1 VILNLRVDHKM
12 ADIQSMENI
21 SKDMD
26 ELFWKLQ
33 EKYSI
38 GEYIEISTCN
48 RKEYYIKNDYIP
60 EDEELLSHENQ
71 SIIIEY
77 GEAAVMHLLRMTSG
91 LESMIVGEDQILG
104 QVKDAK
110 HKAMKNHH
118 CGRGLDTIF
127 TKAIHVGQ
135 VVRNKTNINKGSV
148 SIGSAAIDLAEKH
161 IGSLDDKSVLV
172 IGAGKMGKLVAKA
185 LAEKDLNAIFVA
197 NRTYYVAVELAEDL
211 GGEAILFNDL
221 EKYLATADLVI
232 SATSAPHA
240 IITKK
245 RLKGI
250 EMDYENIMM
259 VDIANPRDISEDVSE
274 LGVKLFN
281 IDDLREIADINTQ
294 LRIKEFGE
302 AENIIADEF
311 ILLKESFK
319 IMEVDEM
326 LGNLR
331 ASMEEIRQRETKKAL
346 VKLADVDGSAKIL
359 NNLTN
364 SIVNKIFFD
373 ISKMLRMLQR
383 MKIRKSLQ
391 LRNICLIQNNYS
403 NIPLTSIFFTLLA
416 FMA

>member
-1 VILNLRVDHKM
+1 MILNLRVDHKI

-26 ELFWKLQ
+26 DLFQELQ

-38 GEYIEISTCN
+38 GEYVEISTCN
-48 RKEYYIKNDYIP
+48 RKEYYINNDFIS
-60 EDEELLSHENQ
+60 EDDELLSHENQ

-77 GEAAVMHLLRMTSG
+77 GQSAVMHLLRMTSG

-110 HKAMKNHH
+110 HKAVKNHH
-118 CGRGLDTIF
+118 CGRSLDAIF

-161 IGSLDDKSVLV
+161 IGTLDDKSVLV
-172 IGAGKMGKLVAKA
+172 IGAGKMGRLVAKA
-185 LAEKDLNAIFVA
+185 LAEKDLHAIFVA
-197 NRTYYVAVELAEDL
+197 NRTYYVAVQLAEDL

-221 EKYLATADLVI
+221 EEYLANADLVI
-232 SATSAPHA
+232 SATSAPHP
-240 IITKK
+240 IITKE
-245 RLKGI
+245 RLLGI
-250 EMDYENIMM
+250 DMDYEDVMM
-259 VDIANPRDISEDVSE
+259 VDIANPRDISDDVCE
-274 LGVKLFN
+274 LGVKSFN
-281 IDDLREIADINTQ
+281 IDDLREIADENTK

-302 AENIIADEF
+302 AENIINDEF

-319 IMEVDEM
+319 IMEVDEL

-331 ASMEEIRQRETKKAL
+331 ASMEEIRQRETQKASA
-346 VKLADVDGSAKIL
+346 KLSNVDGSDKIL

-373 ISKMLRMLQR
+373 ISKNVKKAAKAENTDVLEAAQ
-383 MKIRKSLQ
+383 
-391 LRNICLIQNNYS
+391 Y
-403 NIPLTSIFFTLLA
+403 IFDSD
-416 FMA
+416 

>member
-1 VILNLRVDHKM
+1 MILNLRVDHKI

-21 SKDMD
+21 SKDID
-26 ELFWKLQ
+26 DLFWKLQ
-33 EKYSI
+33 EKYSVN
-38 GEYIEISTCN
+38 EYVEISTCN
-48 RKEYYIKNDYIP
+48 RKEYYIKNDYIS
-60 EDEELLSHENQ
+60 EDDELLSHENQ

-77 GEAAVMHLLRMTSG
+77 GNSAVMHLLRMTSG
-91 LESMIVGEDQILG
+91 LESMIVGDDQILG

-110 HKAMKNHH
+110 HKAIKDHH
-118 CGRGLDTIF
+118 CGKSLDTIF

-161 IGSLDDKSVLV
+161 MGSLDDKSVLV
-172 IGAGKMGKLVAKA
+172 IGAGKMGRLVAKA

-197 NRTYYVAVELAEDL
+197 NRTYYVAVELAQDL

-240 IITKK
+240 IITKE
-245 RLKGI
+245 RLLGI
-250 EMDYENIMM
+250 ERDHSSLMM
-259 VDIANPRDISEDVSE
+259 VDIANPRDISEDVCE
-274 LGVKLFN
+274 IGVKLFN
-281 IDDLREIADINTQ
+281 IDDLREIADENTN
-294 LRIKEFGE
+294 LRIKEFGQ
-302 AENIIADEF
+302 AESIIDEEF
-311 ILLKESFK
+311 ILLKETFK
-319 IMEVDEM
+319 IMEVEQI
-326 LGNLR
+326 LASLR

-373 ISKMLRMLQR
+373 ISKNVKDAAKDENKEVIAAAEYLFNT
-383 MKIRKSLQ
+383 K
-391 LRNICLIQNNYS
+391 
-403 NIPLTSIFFTLLA
+403 
-416 FMA
+416 

>member
-1 VILNLRVDHKM
+1 MILNLRVDHKI
-12 ADIQSMENI
+12 ADIQSMEII
-21 SKDMD
+21 SKDID
-26 ELFWKLQ
+26 ELFYELQ

-38 GEYIEISTCN
+38 GEYVEISTCN
-48 RKEYYIKNDYIP
+48 RKEYYINNDYIP

-71 SIIIEY
+71 SIVIEY
-77 GEAAVMHLLRMTSG
+77 GQSAVMHLLRMTSG

-110 HKAMKNHH
+110 HKAVKNHH
-118 CGRGLDTIF
+118 CGRSLDAIF

-161 IGSLDDKSVLV
+161 MGSLDNKSVLV

-197 NRTYYVAVELAEDL
+197 NRTYYVAVELAQDL

-240 IITKK
+240 IITKE
-245 RLKGI
+245 RLLGI
-250 EMDYENIMM
+250 ERDYDNLMM
-259 VDIANPRDISEDVSE
+259 VDIANPRDISDDVCE
-274 LGVKLFN
+274 LGVKSFN
-281 IDDLREIADINTQ
+281 IDDLREIAEINTN
-294 LRIKEFGE
+294 LRKKEFGE
-302 AENIIADEF
+302 AENIINEEF

-319 IMEVDEM
+319 IMEVDEI

-331 ASMEEIRQRETKKAL
+331 ASMEEIRQRETQKAS
-346 VKLADVDGSAKIL
+346 VKLADVDGSIKIL
-359 NNLTN
+359 DNLTN
-364 SIVNKIFFD
+364 SIVNKIFYD
-373 ISKMLRMLQR
+373 ISKNL
-383 MKIRKSLQ
+383 KKAAKDENEDI
-391 LRNICLIQNNYS
+391 IEAAEYIFNYKK
-403 NIPLTSIFFTLLA
+403 
-416 FMA
+416 

>member
-1 VILNLRVDHKM
+1 
-12 ADIQSMENI
+12 MENI
-21 SKDMD
+21 SKDID
-26 ELFWKLQ
+26 DLFWKLRD
-33 EKYSI
+33 KYSI

-48 RKEYYIKNDYIP
+48 RKEYYIKNDFIP
-60 EDEELLSHENQ
+60 EDEELLSHENK

-110 HKAMKNHH
+110 HKAVKNHH

-161 IGSLDDKSVLV
+161 IGSLEDKSVLV

-197 NRTYYVAVELAEDL
+197 NRTYYVAVGLAKDL
-211 GGEAILFNDL
+211 GGEAILFEEL
-221 EKYLATADLVI
+221 EKYLATADVVI
-232 SATSAPHA
+232 SATSAPHP
-240 IITKK
+240 IITKE
-245 RLKGI
+245 RLLGI
-250 EMDYENIMM
+250 DMDYESIMM
-259 VDIANPRDISEDVSE
+259 VDIANPRDISEDVNE

-281 IDDLREIADINTQ
+281 IDDLREIADVNTQ

-302 AENIIADEF
+302 AENIIEDEF
-311 ILLKESFK
+311 ILLKESLK
-319 IMEVDEM
+319 IMEVDDL

-331 ASMEEIRQRETKKAL
+331 TSMEDIRQRETKKAL
-346 VKLADVDGSAKIL
+346 VRLANVDGSEKIL
-359 NNLTN
+359 DSLTN

-373 ISKMLRMLQR
+373 ISKNVKEAAREE
-383 MKIRKSLQ
+383 
-391 LRNICLIQNNYS
+391 NNEVIAAAEYLF
-403 NIPLTSIFFTLLA
+403 NTK
-416 FMA
+416 

>member
-1 VILNLRVDHKM
+1 MILNLRVDHKI

-26 ELFWKLQ
+26 ELFWRLQ

-77 GEAAVMHLLRMTSG
+77 GESAVMHLLRMTSG

-161 IGSLDDKSVLV
+161 IGCLDDKSVLV

-197 NRTYYVAVELAEDL
+197 NRTYYVAVDLAKDL
-211 GGEAILFNDL
+211 GGEAILFSDL

-245 RLKGI
+245 RLSDI
-250 EMDYENIMM
+250 NMDYENIMM
-259 VDIANPRDISEDVSE
+259 VDIANPRDISEDVSD

-302 AENIIADEF
+302 AENIIEEEF

-346 VKLADVDGSAKIL
+346 VKFADVDGSAKIL

-373 ISKMLRMLQR
+373 ISKNVKDAAKDENKEIIAAAEYLFNS
-383 MKIRKSLQ
+383 K
-391 LRNICLIQNNYS
+391 
-403 NIPLTSIFFTLLA
+403 
-416 FMA
+416 

>member
-1 VILNLRVDHKM
+1 
-12 ADIQSMENI
+12 MESI
-21 SKDMD
+21 SKDID
-26 ELFWKLQ
+26 DLFWKLQ
-33 EKYSI
+33 DKYSI
-38 GEYIEISTCN
+38 GEYVEISTCN
-48 RKEYYIKNDYIP
+48 RKEYYLKNDYIS
-60 EDEELLSHENQ
+60 EDDELLSHENQ
-71 SIIIEY
+71 NIIIEY
-77 GEAAVMHLLRMTSG
+77 GESAVMHLLRMTSG

-110 HKAMKNHH
+110 NKAIKNRH
-118 CGRGLDTIF
+118 CGRGLDAVF

-211 GGEAILFNDL
+211 GGQAILFNEL

-245 RLKGI
+245 RLI
-250 EMDYENIMM
+250 DIDMDYENVMM
-259 VDIANPRDISEDVSE
+259 VDIANPRDISEDVSD

-281 IDDLREIADINTQ
+281 IDDLREIADANTQ

-302 AENIIADEF
+302 AENIIEDEF

-319 IMEVDEM
+319 IMEVDDL

-331 ASMEEIRQRETKKAL
+331 ASMEEIRQRETQKAL

-373 ISKMLRMLQR
+373 ISKNVKDAAKDDDKEVIAAAEYLFNS
-383 MKIRKSLQ
+383 K
-391 LRNICLIQNNYS
+391 
-403 NIPLTSIFFTLLA
+403 
-416 FMA
+416 

>member
-1 VILNLRVDHKM
+1 MILNLRVDHKI

-21 SKDMD
+21 SKDID
-26 ELFWKLQ
+26 DLFWNLQ
-33 EKYSI
+33 EKYSV
-38 GEYIEISTCN
+38 GEYVEISTCN
-48 RKEYYIKNDYIP
+48 RKEYYIKNDNIS
-60 EDEELLSHENQ
+60 EDDELLSHENQ

-77 GEAAVMHLLRMTSG
+77 GNSAVMHLLRMTSG

-110 HKAMKNHH
+110 HKAMKEHH
-118 CGRGLDTIF
+118 CGKALDAVF

-161 IGSLDDKSVLV
+161 MGSLDDKSVLV

-197 NRTYYVAVELAEDL
+197 NRTYYVAVELAKDL
-211 GGEAILFNDL
+211 GGEAILFSEL

-245 RLKGI
+245 RLLGI
-250 EMDYENIMM
+250 ERDYDDLMM

-281 IDDLREIADINTQ
+281 IDDLREIADENTN
-294 LRIKEFGE
+294 LRIKEFGQ
-302 AENIIADEF
+302 AENIIDEEF

-319 IMEVDEM
+319 IMEVEET
-326 LGNLR
+326 LASLR
-331 ASMEEIRQRETKKAL
+331 SSMEEIRQRETKKAL

-373 ISKMLRMLQR
+373 ISKNVKDAAKDENKEVIAAAEYLFNS
-383 MKIRKSLQ
+383 K
-391 LRNICLIQNNYS
+391 
-403 NIPLTSIFFTLLA
+403 
-416 FMA
+416 

>member
-1 VILNLRVDHKM
+1 MILNLRVDHKI
-12 ADIQSMENI
+12 ADVQSMENI
-21 SKDMD
+21 AKEIDD
-26 ELFWKLQ
+26 LFWQLQ
-33 EKYSI
+33 ERYSI

-48 RKEYYIKNDYIP
+48 RKEYYIHNDYIS
-60 EDEELLSHENQ
+60 EDDDLLSHENQ

-77 GEAAVMHLLRMTSG
+77 GQSAVMHLLRMTSG

-110 HKAMKNHH
+110 HKAMKNRH
-118 CGRGLDTIF
+118 CGRYLDAVF

-161 IGSLDDKSVLV
+161 MGCLDEKSVLV

-185 LAEKDLNAIFVA
+185 LAEKDLSAIFVA
-197 NRTYYVAVELAEDL
+197 NRTYYVAVDLAKDL
-211 GGEAILFNDL
+211 GGEAILFSDL

-240 IITKK
+240 IINKK
-245 RLKGI
+245 RILDI
-250 EMDYENIMM
+250 DMDYDNVMM
-259 VDIANPRDISEDVSE
+259 VDIANPRDISEDVAE
-274 LGVKLFN
+274 TGVKLFN

-302 AENIIADEF
+302 AENIINEEF
-311 ILLKESFK
+311 LLLKESFK
-319 IMEVDEM
+319 IMEVDEL

-331 ASMEEIRQRETKKAL
+331 ASMEDIRQRETQKAS
-346 VKLADVDGSAKIL
+346 VKLADVDGSVKIL
-359 NNLTN
+359 DNLTN

-373 ISKMLRMLQR
+373 ISKNLKKAAKDENTDILEAAE
-383 MKIRKSLQ
+383 
-391 LRNICLIQNNYS
+391 Y
-403 NIPLTSIFFTLLA
+403 IFNFKK
-416 FMA
+416 

>member
-1 VILNLRVDHKM
+1 
-12 ADIQSMENI
+12 MEVI
-21 SKDMD
+21 SKDID

-48 RKEYYIKNDYIP
+48 RKEYYINNDYIS
-60 EDEELLSHENQ
+60 EDDELLSHDNQ

-77 GEAAVMHLLRMTSG
+77 GQSAVMHLLRMTSG

-110 HKAMKNHH
+110 NKAIKNHH
-118 CGRGLDTIF
+118 CGKVLDTVF

-135 VVRNKTNINKGSV
+135 VVRNKTKINKGSV

-161 IGSLDDKSVLV
+161 MGSLDDKSVLV
-172 IGAGKMGKLVAKA
+172 IGAGKMGRLVAKA

-197 NRTYYVAVELAEDL
+197 NRTYYVAVELAQDL

-240 IITKK
+240 IITKE
-245 RLKGI
+245 RLLGI
-250 EMDYENIMM
+250 DRTYDDLMI
-259 VDIANPRDISEDVSE
+259 VDIANPRDISDDVVE
-274 LGVKLFN
+274 LGVKSFN
-281 IDDLREIADINTQ
+281 IDDLREIAEINTN

-302 AENIIADEF
+302 AENIINEEF

-331 ASMEEIRQRETKKAL
+331 ASMEEIRQRETQKAT
-346 VKLADVDGSAKIL
+346 VKLADVDGSVKIL
-359 NNLTN
+359 DNLTN
-364 SIVNKIFFD
+364 SIVNKIFYD
-373 ISKMLRMLQR
+373 ISKNV
-383 MKIRKSLQ
+383 KKAAKEENEEVIAA
-391 LRNICLIQNNYS
+391 CEY
-403 NIPLTSIFFTLLA
+403 IFNFD
-416 FMA
+416 

>member
-1 VILNLRVDHKM
+1 MILNLRVDHKI
-12 ADIQSMENI
+12 ADIHSMENI
-21 SKDMD
+21 SKDID
-26 ELFWKLQ
+26 DLFWKLQ

-38 GEYIEISTCN
+38 GEYVEISTCN
-48 RKEYYIKNDYIP
+48 RKEYYIHNDYIP
-60 EDEELLSHENQ
+60 ENEEMLSHENQ
-71 SIIIEY
+71 SIVIEY
-77 GEAAVMHLLRMTSG
+77 GQSAIMHLLRMTSG

-118 CGRGLDTIF
+118 CGRVLDTVF

-161 IGSLDDKSVLV
+161 MGSLDDKSVLV

-197 NRTYYVAVELAEDL
+197 NRTYYVAVELAKDL

-221 EKYLATADLVI
+221 ERYLSEADLVI
-232 SATSAPHA
+232 SATSAPHN
-240 IITKK
+240 IIDKE
-245 RLKGI
+245 RLLGI
-250 EMDYENIMM
+250 EMTYDDLMM
-259 VDIANPRDISEDVSE
+259 VDIANPRDISEDVID

-302 AENIIADEF
+302 AENIIDEEF
-311 ILLKESFK
+311 ILLNESFK
-319 IMEVDEM
+319 IMEVDDI
-326 LGNLR
+326 LGSLR
-331 ASMEEIRQRETKKAL
+331 ASMEEIRQRETQKAA
-346 VKLADVDGSAKIL
+346 VKLANVDGSVKIL
-359 NNLTN
+359 DNLTN

-373 ISKMLRMLQR
+373 ISKKVKMAA
-383 MKIRKSLQ
+383 KDEDVDVIEAAE
-391 LRNICLIQNNYS
+391 Y
-403 NIPLTSIFFTLLA
+403 IFKQD
-416 FMA
+416 

>member
-1 VILNLRVDHKM
+1 MILNLRVDHKI

-21 SKDMD
+21 SRDID
-26 ELFWKLQ
+26 DLFWKLQ
-33 EKYSI
+33 EKYSLN
-38 GEYIEISTCN
+38 EYVEISTCN
-48 RKEYYIKNDYIP
+48 RKEYYIKNDYIS
-60 EDEELLSHENQ
+60 EDDELLSHENQ

-77 GEAAVMHLLRMTSG
+77 GNSAVMHLLRMTSG

-110 HKAMKNHH
+110 HKAVKDHH
-118 CGRGLDTIF
+118 CGKSLDTIF

-161 IGSLDDKSVLV
+161 MGSLDDKSVLV
-172 IGAGKMGKLVAKA
+172 IGAGKMGRLVAKA

-197 NRTYYVAVELAEDL
+197 NRTYYVAVELAQDL

-240 IITKK
+240 IITKE
-245 RLKGI
+245 RLLGI
-250 EMDYENIMM
+250 ERDYNSLMM
-259 VDIANPRDISEDVSE
+259 VDIANPRDISEDVCE
-274 LGVKLFN
+274 IGVKLFN
-281 IDDLREIADINTQ
+281 IDDLREIADENTN
-294 LRIKEFGE
+294 LRIKEFAQ
-302 AENIIADEF
+302 AESIIDEEF
-311 ILLKESFK
+311 ILLKETFK
-319 IMEVDEM
+319 IMEVEQI
-326 LGNLR
+326 LASLR

-346 VKLADVDGSAKIL
+346 VKLADVDDSAKIL

-373 ISKMLRMLQR
+373 ISKNVKDAAKDENKEVIAAAEYLFNT
-383 MKIRKSLQ
+383 K
-391 LRNICLIQNNYS
+391 
-403 NIPLTSIFFTLLA
+403 
-416 FMA
+416 

>member
-1 VILNLRVDHKM
+1 MILNLRVDHKI
-12 ADIQSMENI
+12 ADIHTMEKI
-21 SKDMD
+21 SKDID

-38 GEYIEISTCN
+38 GEYVEISTCN
-48 RKEYYIKNDYIP
+48 RKEYYIHSDYIS
-60 EDEELLSHENQ
+60 EDEKLLSHENQ

-77 GEAAVMHLLRMTSG
+77 GQSAVMHLLRMTSG

-118 CGRGLDTIF
+118 CGRVLDAVF

-161 IGSLDDKSVLV
+161 MGSLDDKSVLV
-172 IGAGKMGKLVAKA
+172 IGAGKMGRLVAKA
-185 LAEKDLNAIFVA
+185 LAEKDLHAIFVA
-197 NRTYYVAVELAEDL
+197 NRTYYVAVELAKDL
-211 GGEAILFNDL
+211 DGEAILFSDL
-221 EKYLATADLVI
+221 ERYLAEADLVI
-232 SATSAPHA
+232 SATSAPHS
-240 IITKK
+240 IIDKE
-245 RLKGI
+245 RLLGI
-250 EMDYENIMM
+250 DRTYDELMM
-259 VDIANPRDISEDVSE
+259 VDIANPRDISEDVID

-302 AENIIADEF
+302 AENIIDEEF

-319 IMEVDEM
+319 IMEVDDI
-326 LGNLR
+326 LGSLR
-331 ASMEEIRQRETKKAL
+331 ASMEEIRQRETQKAS

-359 NNLTN
+359 DNLTN

-373 ISKMLRMLQR
+373 ISKKVKNAAKEENAEILEAAE
-383 MKIRKSLQ
+383 
-391 LRNICLIQNNYS
+391 Y
-403 NIPLTSIFFTLLA
+403 IFK
-416 FMA
+416 

>member
-1 VILNLRVDHKM
+1 MILNIRVDHKI
-12 ADIQSMENI
+12 ADINSMEAI
-21 SKDMD
+21 SKDID
-26 ELFWKLQ
+26 EIFQELQ

-48 RKEYYIKNDYIP
+48 RKEYYINNDYIST
-60 EDEELLSHENQ
+60 DDELLSHENQ

-77 GEAAVMHLLRMTSG
+77 GESAVMHLLRMTSG

-110 HKAMKNHH
+110 YNADKNHH
-118 CGRGLDTIF
+118 CGRALDAVF

-161 IGSLDDKSVLV
+161 LGSLDDKSVLV
-172 IGAGKMGKLVAKA
+172 IGAGKMGRLVAKA

-197 NRTYYVAVELAEDL
+197 NRTFYVAVELAKDL

-232 SATSAPHA
+232 SATSAPHP
-240 IITKK
+240 IITKD
-245 RLKGI
+245 RLSDI
-250 EMDYENIMM
+250 QRDYDNLMM
-259 VDIANPRDISEDVSE
+259 VDIANPRDILEDVSE
-274 LGVKLFN
+274 MGVKLFN
-281 IDDLREIADINTQ
+281 IDDLREIADENTR

-302 AENIIADEF
+302 AENIINDEF

-319 IMEVDEM
+319 IMEVDEL
-326 LGNLR
+326 LGDLR
-331 ASMEEIRQRETKKAL
+331 ASMEEIRQRKTQKAS
-346 VKLADVDGSAKIL
+346 VKLSNVDGSAKVL
-359 NNLTN
+359 DKLTN

-373 ISKMLRMLQR
+373 ISKNVKKAAKEDNRDV
-383 MKIRKSLQ
+383 IDAAEY
-391 LRNICLIQNNYS
+391 IFNNK
-403 NIPLTSIFFTLLA
+403 
-416 FMA
+416 